1 MGKVDRSQIKEI
13 YESLGDELSKN
24 IFENRVM
31 YSLTDDTRFIR
42 NVVCSIDKGKEFY
55 ERLKA

>member
-31 YSLTDDTRFIR
+31 YSLTDDTR
-42 NVVCSIDKGKEFY
+42 
-55 ERLKA
+55 